1 MSAYFVL
8 FGEFHAAELDE
19 ERCSVSPF
27 SRRRFLVTTGLSA
40 AMLPLMSTSALG
52 QSKSPAGSPA
62 RTPIR
67 RFITMVVPNGVT
79 PQWFPENGVANQ
91 GIRIKAGESSP
102 LKPLEAHKDKIIVM
116 NHMVMENATVVSGLK
131 SASGTRASDRDF
143 VGGHSL
149 SPMVLT
155 GHRGAPGPQQPD
167 GWLLTAG
174 GPSIDVYLG
183 DNMPGAKDLKFRS
196 LALRPTRHTGR
207 GVISYRQQG
216 TGTTPLGV
224 EDDPP
229 ALFAKLFADG
239 NVSDEDAK
247 RAAKGEVH
255 ILDRVT
261 GHLQAMRNH
270 FGAANAARIDA
281 HLESVRETARS
292 VAILNTC
299 EGLELPTRSI
309 NWTNDQYN
317 PDFALITKTQLDLT
331 LNALACDLTRSASI
345 MMGDYANGELAFSF
359 LKDRSVAFSDRRD
372 HHGIAH
378 DDSNG
383 QKNIKP
389 FVEQW
394 FIEQYAYLLDR
405 LSTTLDADGRPLI
418 ETTVVLFGNL
428 QDTGVGHKPTN
439 LGWILGGNF
448 DGYFKTGR
456 YLEWPGGQ
464 TGAQTP
470 HARLFTSIVNGSGAA
485 QIEYFGD
492 SFDGPKAELAALR
505 G

>member
-1 MSAYFVL
+1 M
-8 FGEFHAAELDE
+8 
-19 ERCSVSPF
+19 SPF

-40 AMLPLMSTSALG
+40 AMLPLMSTSAFG
-52 QSKSPAGSPA
+52 QSK
-62 RTPIR
+62 TPIR

-79 PQWFPENGVANQ
+79 PQWFPESGVANN
-91 GIRIKAGESSP
+91 GIRIKAGASSP
-102 LKPLEAHKDKIIVM
+102 LKPLEAHKDKVIVM
-116 NHMVMENATVVSGLK
+116 HHMMMQNGTVVSGLN
-131 SASGTRASDRDF
+131 SANGTRASGRDF
-143 VGGHSL
+143 VGGHSI
-149 SPMVLT
+149 SPLVLT
-155 GHRGAPGPQQPD
+155 GHKGAPGPQQPD

-239 NVSDEDAK
+239 NVSNVDAQ
-247 RAAKGEVH
+247 RAAKGEIH

-270 FGAANAARIDA
+270 FGVANATRIDA

-292 VAILNTC
+292 VAIINTC
-299 EGLELPTRSI
+299 DGPDLPTRQI
-309 NWTNDQYN
+309 NWTNGQYN
-317 PDFALITKTQLDLT
+317 PDFALIAKTQLDLA

-345 MMGDYANGELAFSF
+345 MMGDYANGKLAFSF
-359 LKDRSVAFSDRRD
+359 LKDKSSVFGDRRD

-389 FVEQW
+389 FAEQW

-418 ETTVVLFGNL
+418 ETTVVLFGNM

-456 YLEWPGGQ
+456 YLEWPGGK
-464 TGAQTP
+464 TGEQTP
-470 HARLFTSIVNGSGAA
+470 HAQLFTSIINGSGAP
-485 QIEYFGD
+485 QIDYFGD
-492 SFDGPKAELAALR
+492 TFGGPKTELVALR